1 MTAYYIGLALNTA
14 SLLAIG
20 GLGSLFA
27 INNGDFNLAGEG
39 QVYLG
44 GFLTA
49 IFLASVPNLP
59 FPIAII
65 LVLLLVFLCGALIQ
79 TITTLLKWRKSPVLL
94 TSFLLS
100 AAIIPIIDWLVSGP
114 FQAGDSLLATS
125 YIPQNFR
132 LTRLL
137 PPSTLNTTI
146 VFSLIFCV
154 AAWAFLSFTRKG
166 NSFTV
171 AGISNNFASYSG
183 INTKI
188 TDLISLAF
196 SGGFLALSGAF
207 AILGT
212 YYTCHQGFY
221 GGFGWNALTVALLSR
236 KNPLALIPSSLF
248 VGALVTFT
256 NQYSLM
262 HSIGFD
268 FTGIVEAVIL
278 FLIVLIL
285 SRGSYLSAKIR
296 CIFKGG
302 KK

>member
-44 GFLTA
+44 GFIA
-49 IFLASVPNLP
+49 AVFLAAVPNLP
-59 FPIAII
+59 APVAI
-65 LVLLLVFLCGALIQ
+65 LLALLLIFLAGAFTQ
-79 TITTLLKWRKSPVLL
+79 TITTLLKWRNSPVLL

-125 YIPQNFR
+125 YIPENFR

-137 PPSTLNTTI
+137 QPSTLNTTI
-146 VFSLIFCV
+146 VFSVIFCV
-154 AAWAFLSFTRKG
+154 AAWAFLNFTSKG
-166 NSFTV
+166 NAFTI
-171 AGISNNFASYSG
+171 AGISGKFASYSG
-183 INTKI
+183 ISTKF
-188 TDLISLAF
+188 TDLISLGI
-196 SGGFLALSGAF
+196 SGGFLSLSGAF
-207 AILGT
+207 SILGT

-236 KNPLALIPSSLF
+236 KNPLALLPASLF
-248 VGALVTFT
+248 IGGLVTFT
-256 NQYSLM
+256 NQFSLM
-262 HSIGFD
+262 HSVGFD

-278 FLIVLIL
+278 FLIVLVL
-285 SRGSYLSAKIR
+285 SRGN
-296 CIFKGG
+296 IFQRG

>member
-1 MTAYYIGLALNTA
+1 MTAYFIGLALNTA

-20 GLGSLFA
+20 ALGSLFA

-49 IFLASVPNLP
+49 VFLAAVPNLP
-59 FPIAII
+59 APVAVILALLIA
-65 LVLLLVFLCGALIQ
+65 FLAGALTQ
-79 TITTLLKWRKSPVLL
+79 TITTLLKWRNSPVLL

-100 AAIIPIIDWLVSGP
+100 AAIIPIVDWLVSGP

-125 YIPQNFR
+125 YIPENFR

-137 PPSTLNTTI
+137 QPSTLNTT
-146 VFSLIFCV
+146 VFFSVIFCV
-154 AAWAFLSFTRKG
+154 AAWAFLNFTRKG
-166 NSFTV
+166 NAFTV
-171 AGISNNFASYSG
+171 AGISSKFAAYSG
-183 INTKI
+183 INTKY
-188 TDLISLAF
+188 TDLVSLAF
-196 SGGFLALSGAF
+196 SGGFLSISGAF

-236 KNPLALIPSSLF
+236 KNPLAVIPASLF
-248 VGALVTFT
+248 IGGLVTFT
-256 NQYSLM
+256 NQFSLM

-278 FLIVLIL
+278 FLIVLVL
-285 SRGSYLSAKIR
+285 SRGNL
-296 CIFKGG
+296 FKGG